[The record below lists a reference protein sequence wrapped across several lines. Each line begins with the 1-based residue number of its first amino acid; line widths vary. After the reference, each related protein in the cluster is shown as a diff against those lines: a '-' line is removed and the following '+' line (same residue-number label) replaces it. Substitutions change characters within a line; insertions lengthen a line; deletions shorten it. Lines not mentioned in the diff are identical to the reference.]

1 MRRNVI
7 LTGLLV
13 AIALAV
19 GASQVEQMSASTA
32 PSLNT
37 VPTVTLTGPTDANP
51 HQICIWTATASGGT
65 GPYTFSWDWNSARGD
80 VFGTVGY
87 ESEFNGHVA
96 DNYYFIVTVT
106 DANSATDADT
116 LQGVAGGPGC

>member
-19 GASQVEQMSASTA
+19 GASRVEQMSASTA

-37 VPTVTLTGPTDANP
+37 VPTVTLTGPTDADP
-51 HQICIWTATASGGT
+51 HQICTWTATASGGT

-87 ESEFNGHVA
+87 ESEFTGHVA
-96 DNYYFIVTVT
+96 GAYYFIVTVT
-106 DANSATDADT
+106 DANNATDADT
-116 LQGVAGGPGC
+116 LQGVSGGPGC